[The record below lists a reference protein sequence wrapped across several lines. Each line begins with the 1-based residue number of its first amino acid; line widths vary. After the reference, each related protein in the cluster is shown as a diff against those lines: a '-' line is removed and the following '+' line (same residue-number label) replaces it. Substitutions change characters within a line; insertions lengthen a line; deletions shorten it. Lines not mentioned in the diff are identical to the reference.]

1 MSPEPQTFPS
11 SGDWRSC
18 FIFRAHG
25 SNSFSRK
32 QSSLIILSGPGS
44 PALLSPDCSCLPE
57 RAAPYSL
64 ICAPESCLVSIPS
77 GAPHRACHL
86 CSIAASVP
94 EHGLGSTLC
103 SELGGGGGGGPPSPY
118 LVFHG
123 LFAFSQCMH
132 RMAREREGGISQET
146 LFIKIHAAA
155 PHFNN
160 KKHPEELIL
169 CSDKNLEK
177 SGNSLPF
184 VEF

>member
-57 RAAPYSL
+57 RTAPYSL
-64 ICAPESCLVSIPS
+64 ICAPASCLVPVPS

-94 EHGLGSTLC
+94 EHSLGSTLC
-103 SELGGGGGGGPPSPY
+103 SELGGGGGWGGTSLSLSGVSWPLCILP
-118 LVFHG
+118 
-123 LFAFSQCMH
+123 MH
-132 RMAREREGGISQET
+132 AQDGKGAGRRDKPRNIVHQDT
-146 LFIKIHAAA
+146 R
-155 PHFNN
+155 
-160 KKHPEELIL
+160 
-169 CSDKNLEK
+169 CST
-177 SGNSLPF
+177 SF
-184 VEF
+184 